1 MTALFKHFCV
11 QGNEGPGT
19 AEHLVPTCAR
29 VAVTPGPN
37 SPGTKADVGT
47 RIPLKANMI
56 QGPNS
61 LRGFGNLLAF

>member
-47 RIPLKANMI
+47 QRPF
-56 QGPNS
+56 
-61 LRGFGNLLAF
+61 RY